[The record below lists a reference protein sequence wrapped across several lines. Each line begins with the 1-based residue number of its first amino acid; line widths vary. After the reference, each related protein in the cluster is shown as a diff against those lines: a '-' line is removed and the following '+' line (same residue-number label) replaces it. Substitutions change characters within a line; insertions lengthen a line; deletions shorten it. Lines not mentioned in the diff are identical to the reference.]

1 MMLEVYF
8 ENSQEKL
15 PVCDEYIKT
24 CEDSLTACLKYEGH
38 DFDAEVNLIFTDD
51 EEIRDINLE
60 TREIDRATDVLSF
73 PMLDAFKGELNI
85 SEGDTVDG
93 KVILGDIV
101 ISLERAKAQAEEYG
115 HSIYRELGFLAVH
128 SMLHLLG
135 YDHEIS
141 EEDEKEMFKKQEEIL
156 ENIGLTR

>member
-1 MMLEVYF
+1 MVDLFF
-8 ENSQEKL
+8 ENSQELL
-15 PVCDEYIKT
+15 PVEDEYVKI
-24 CEDSLTACLKYEGH
+24 CEKALNETLVFEGL

-51 EEIRDINLE
+51 EEIREINLE

-73 PMLDAFKGELNI
+73 PMIDGFKGKLNI
-85 SEGDTVDG
+85 LEGDVVCG

-101 ISLERAKAQAEEYG
+101 ISLERAKEQAENYG
-115 HSIYRELGFLAVH
+115 HSLFRELGFLAVH

-135 YDHEIS
+135 YDHELS

-156 ENIGLTR
+156 VSIGLTR